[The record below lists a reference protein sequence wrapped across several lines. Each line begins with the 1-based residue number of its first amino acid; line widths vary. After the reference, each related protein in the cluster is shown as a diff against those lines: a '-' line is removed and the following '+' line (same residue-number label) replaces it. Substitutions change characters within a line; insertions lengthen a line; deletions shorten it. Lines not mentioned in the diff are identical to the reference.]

1 MNKGVISLF
10 LVAVMIAAIVS
21 GCGAAAPANAPAAE
35 APAATEEPAAAAPVA
50 TEEPAAEAPAATEEP
65 AAEAPAA
72 TEEAAAEA
80 AAAPAGEP
88 VTLEFIQWWEPELP
102 AGEFRALMDE
112 FEAQNPGIKVELIS
126 GPYASTKEQVVAGA
140 AAGTMSDVVGLDGAW
155 VSDFVKQG
163 SIANLTDLMSQAGY
177 DDSELASQIQLNGS
191 TYMIPVVNFVYPVF
205 VNLDLMEKAGIAN
218 PPASRT
224 EFADAATK
232 LTDAENNVY
241 GWVLPLSMEQPNGIQ
256 NDVMSWVW
264 ASGGSM
270 MKDGQPDLT
279 NEDVRSAMEYI
290 KGLYD
295 AGVIAPGSFS
305 MKEQD
310 KVEEFTNGRVGM
322 MVDSLAHINLIRE
335 RNPDLNFAITALPAK
350 DDYTGKRGLPYASWG
365 IGISATSEHQA
376 EAWKLVQFL
385 MSAETNSKL
394 SSIANAF
401 PGNVNSTPDFVQT
414 DELFGAA
421 FEVFQA
427 GYLANEFVGLPVAE
441 ELMRLFD
448 EQFQLY
454 LDGSQ
459 SLDDALNNAQAAWME
474 NFQ

>member
-1 MNKGVISLF
+1 MNRRVNNLLLVLALF
-10 LVAVMIAAIVS
+10 ATVLMGCAPVA
-21 GCGAAAPANAPAAE
+21 GPAAPAAE
-35 APAATEEPAAAAPVA
+35 GG
-50 TEEPAAEAPAATEEP
+50 AE
-65 AAEAPAA
+65 
-72 TEEAAAEA
+72 
-80 AAAPAGEP
+80 GDV
-88 VTLEFIQWWEPELP
+88 VTLEFTQWWEPELP
-102 AGEFRALMDE
+102 EGEFRALMDE

-126 GPYASTKEQVVAGA
+126 GPYATTKEQVVAGA

-163 SIANLTDLMSQAGY
+163 SIANLTELMNEAGF
-177 DDSELASQIQLNGS
+177 DDSELASQIQLNGA

-205 VNLDLMEKAGIAN
+205 VNLDLMEAAGIAA
-218 PPASRT
+218 PPTTRT
-224 EFADAATK
+224 EFADAATQ
-232 LTDAENNVY
+232 LTDADNNVY

-256 NDVMSWVW
+256 NDVMSWLW

-270 MKDGQPDLT
+270 MADGKPDLT
-279 NEDVRSAMEYI
+279 NDGVRATMEYI

-295 AGVIAPGSFS
+295 AGVIAPGTFS

-335 RNPDLNFAITALPAK
+335 RNPDLNFAITALPAA
-350 DDYTGKRGLPYASWG
+350 DDYSGKRGLPYASWG
-365 IGISATSEHQA
+365 IGVSATSEHQA

-385 MSAETNSKL
+385 MSSEINSRL

-401 PGNVNSTPDFVQT
+401 PGNVNSTPDFVTT

-421 FEVFQA
+421 FEVFQE

-441 ELMRLFD
+441 ELMRQFD

-454 LDGSQ
+454 LDGGQ

-474 NFQ
+474 NFE

>member
-1 MNKGVISLF
+1 M
-10 LVAVMIAAIVS
+10 
-21 GCGAAAPANAPAAE
+21 
-35 APAATEEPAAAAPVA
+35 
-50 TEEPAAEAPAATEEP
+50 
-65 AAEAPAA
+65 
-72 TEEAAAEA
+72 
-80 AAAPAGEP
+80 
-88 VTLEFIQWWEPELP
+88 
-102 AGEFRALMDE
+102 MDE
-112 FEAQNPGIKVELIS
+112 FEAQNPGHQ
-126 GPYASTKEQVVAGA
+126 GRTDQRPPTPPPGQVVAGA
-140 AAGTMSDVVGLDGAW
+140 VAGTMSDVVGLDGAW

-163 SIANLTDLMSQAGY
+163 SLASLTQLMADAGF
-177 DDSELASQIQLNGS
+177 DDSELAAQIQLNGE

-205 VNLDLMEKAGIAN
+205 VNLDLMAAADIAN

-232 LTDAENNVY
+232 LTDPDNNVY
-241 GWVLPLSMEQPNGIQ
+241 GWVLPLSLEQPNGIQ

-264 ASGGSM
+264 ATGGSM
-270 MKDGQPDLT
+270 MSDGQPDLT
-279 NEDVRSAMEYI
+279 NDEVRSAMEYI

-295 AGVIAPGSFS
+295 AGVIAPGAFS
-305 MKEQD
+305 MREQD

-322 MVDSLAHINLIRE
+322 MIDSLAHINLIRE

-365 IGISATSEHQA
+365 IGVSANSPHQA

-385 MSAETNSKL
+385 MSSDTNSKL

-401 PGNVNSTPDFVQT
+401 PGNVNSTPDFVET
-414 DELFGAA
+414 DELFAAA
-421 FEVFQA
+421 FDVFQS

-459 SLDDALNNAQAAWME
+459 TLDEALNAAQEAWME
-474 NFQ
+474 KF